1 MPRRGPTE
9 HEIQRQILGW
19 LKIKHIWHF
28 RNNTAAVK
36 LSYKGKGRFVKF
48 GVPGSPDI
56 YVLKEGRLFGLE
68 VKSEKGFQSQQQ
80 NAFEVEFIRAGGIY
94 GIVRTLEQ
102 AIALIG
108 YRES

>member
-9 HEIQRQILGW
+9 HEIQSQILDW
-19 LKIKHIWHF
+19 LKAKRIFHW
-28 RNNTAAVK
+28 RNNTGGFGG
-36 LSYKGKGRFVKF
+36 SHKGKRWFVKF
-48 GVPGSPDI
+48 GSVGAPDI
-56 YVLKEGRLFGLE
+56 FVLRGCILYGLE

-80 NAFEVEFIRAGGIY
+80 NVFEVEFTRAGGVY
-94 GIVRTLEQ
+94 GVVRTLEQ